1 MSVFSPPG
9 RFVTHIIRCFFT
21 SIVSYNQRYSCCFW
35 TTKRVLEDF
44 RTVIQTEVSCSAG
57 SYHYKSTPMLWG
69 HVRQTNKKK
78 IPQRTHMAEFSVET
92 RSRTQTNTN
101 IHMKLQRAHT
111 ESYLK
116 AAIMTALPIIVV
128 GTWWQKGPRESQ
140 EGAAS
145 KPRQNKR
152 LVTKNERLQRPW
164 IKHKKEI
171 AAGKTEL
178 GYERNGSIPSSTA
191 VFAVFAGVCV
201 SSATHRSAYTNC
213 ISCLHSLVAFLKSML
228 GLTTDVTMTSS
239 AFVLWHWQ
247 QQSHRSHISCVTLWE
262 RKRVDRHGD
271 GRGFVVKAK
280 SRGKF
285 LAIFK
290 ISIQCS
296 QGT

>member
-1 MSVFSPPG
+1 
-9 RFVTHIIRCFFT
+9 
-21 SIVSYNQRYSCCFW
+21 
-35 TTKRVLEDF
+35 
-44 RTVIQTEVSCSAG
+44 
-57 SYHYKSTPMLWG
+57 
-69 HVRQTNKKK
+69 
-78 IPQRTHMAEFSVET
+78 MAEFSVET

-101 IHMKLQRAHT
+101 IHTKLQRAHT

-152 LVTKNERLQRPW
+152 LVTKNERLQRRW

-213 ISCLHSLVAFLKSML
+213 ISCLHSLVAF
-228 GLTTDVTMTSS
+228 
-239 AFVLWHWQ
+239 
-247 QQSHRSHISCVTLWE
+247 
-262 RKRVDRHGD
+262 
-271 GRGFVVKAK
+271 
-280 SRGKF
+280 
-285 LAIFK
+285 FK
-290 ISIQCS
+290 INAWSDDGCNNDKLCLCS
-296 QGT
+296 AALAAAESQESHFMCHIVREKESRPTQWWQRICCQSKKQRQIFGNI